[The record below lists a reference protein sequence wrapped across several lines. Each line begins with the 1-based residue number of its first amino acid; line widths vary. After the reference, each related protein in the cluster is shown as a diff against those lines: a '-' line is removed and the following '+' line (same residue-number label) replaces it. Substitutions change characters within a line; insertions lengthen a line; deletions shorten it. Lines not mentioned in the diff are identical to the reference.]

1 MRICWFNDNRLG
13 LVKGDR
19 VHDVSKALEKLPK
32 ATYPYPYPKGDPLIT
47 HLETM
52 KPAILAASEGAA
64 SHAVKD
70 VKFLSPVQSPT
81 KIIGTPT
88 NYMDHREEASQQR
101 DVFSG
106 GVPNRYTGSIEE
118 QGLFLK
124 ANSALVGPGEGVKLR
139 FPNRRTDHEMELGVI
154 IGKKSSNISKD
165 KALSIVA
172 GYAIALDMVVRG
184 SQDRSY
190 RKSVD
195 TYAVL
200 GPWMVT
206 ADEIPDPQNL
216 DFFLSVNGD
225 VKQKSNTNMMIMD
238 LVTQISW
245 ASEYYTLWPGDII
258 MSGTCAGVSQV
269 KPGDVMHCEIDK
281 VAATDVRVS
290 AAE

>member
-1 MRICWFNDNRLG
+1 VFG
-13 LVKGDR
+13 
-19 VHDVSKALEKLPK
+19 
-32 ATYPYPYPKGDPLIT
+32 
-47 HLETM
+47 
-52 KPAILAASEGAA
+52 
-64 SHAVKD
+64 
-70 VKFLSPVQSPT
+70 
-81 KIIGTPT
+81 GT
-88 NYMDHREEASQQR
+88 A
-101 DVFSG
+101 
-106 GVPNRYTGSIEE
+106 NRYSGSIEE

-124 ANSALVGPGEGVKLR
+124 ANSALVGPGEGVTLR
-139 FPNRRTDHEMELGVI
+139 FPDRRTDHEMELGVI

-184 SQDRSY
+184 TQDRSF
-190 RKSVD
+190 RKSID

-216 DFFLSVNGD
+216 DFFLAVNGA

-245 ASEYYTLWPGDII
+245 ASSYYTLWPGDII

-269 KPGDVMHCEIDK
+269 KPGDIMHCEIDK
-281 VAATDVRVS
+281 VAATDVRILAVG
-290 AAE
+290 